1 MDYRW
6 ALAYQQPSK
15 NLRQKFSNGMI
26 YKRRELLIQRT
37 KQQESNTQD
46 NKRWCKSHTLTYD
59 PRRTQND
66 RGNETIIHP
75 PELNH

>member
-1 MDYRW
+1 MT
-6 ALAYQQPSK
+6 
-15 NLRQKFSNGMI
+15 

-46 NKRWCKSHTLTYD
+46 NKRWCKSHTLTCD